1 MHGFLRKVRIG
12 VGVFLTVVVG
22 GGFATAAGNDS
33 DFTSHSVT
41 YSILSFRA
49 ISLSSTDAVP
59 IGAVRQGSFKQV
71 DGPDI
76 YYATTW
82 AGDQITVGL
91 SADMETDLDLY
102 LIPGTP
108 AVNDS
113 YLPAGKTTEV
123 AVPCDTSGEGVAVA
137 SVALDSSDT
146 TLVNSITDCGLDTA
160 GAWITLSTAFKLDA
174 TNANDV
180 DTDYTNTTSKT
191 VTYTIDQPA

>member
-1 MHGFLRKVRIG
+1 MNAFLRKVRIG
-12 VGVFLTVVVG
+12 LGVFLTVVVG
-22 GGFATAAGNDS
+22 GGFATAAGNDP
-33 DFTSHSVT
+33 DLVSHSVT
-41 YSILSFRA
+41 YSVLSFRA
-49 ISLSSTDAVP
+49 ISLSSADPVP

-91 SADMETDLDLY
+91 SADMETDLQLY

-113 YLPAGKTTEV
+113 YTPAETTTEFP
-123 AVPCDTSGEGVAVA
+123 VPCDTDGEGVAA
-137 SVALDSSDT
+137 SSVLLDSTDT

-174 TNANDV
+174 TSANDV